1 MKISMLLGP
10 AQHTQA
16 GPPPVSSYR
25 SNSSNLDLI
34 RAVAVL
40 SVFFAHLHDIVFGGH
55 PALGWHFAQMGVL
68 IFFVHTSMVL
78 MLSLERTKLA
88 GKDLFGAFYLR
99 RFFRIYPLS
108 MFCVTMAMLVHRA
121 PSLTDPVRDWKWT
134 EYLSNMALTTNLT
147 YTDVMVGGLWTLP
160 LEVQMYLVLPFLF
173 LLGRGRSRRILFLLW
188 IVSIPI
194 AILQLH
200 TTGRLDVLGYAPCF
214 ISGVIA
220 WKLSLSLPRRFP
232 GWLWPA
238 GFVAT
243 WPLFFM
249 ATHQNDMY
257 FRWVFCLGLGL
268 AIPWFQ
274 EIQFAPIKKVAH
286 LVAKYSYGI
295 YLSHTAVIMWSFG
308 LPVAAA
314 ARWIIFAALAFVIPV
329 AMYHVIEHP
338 MILAGQRLSQRIFD
352 EPSGARLP
360 KRSDETATDT
370 ARQAP
375 AEPLA

>member
-1 MKISMLLGP
+1 MKMSKILAP
-10 AQHTQA
+10 ASHPQTGQ
-16 GPPPVSSYR
+16 PPVSSYR

-40 SVFFAHLHDIVFGGH
+40 SVFFGHLNDIVFGGH
-55 PALGWHFAQMGVL
+55 EMVAWHFAQMGVL

-78 MLSLERTKLA
+78 MLSLERTKLG

-108 MFCVTMAMLVHRA
+108 MFCVTVAMLLHRS
-121 PSLTDPVRDWKWT
+121 PVLTDPIRDWKWT

-147 YTDVMVGGLWTLP
+147 YTDNMVGGLWTLP
-160 LEVQMYLVLPFLF
+160 LEVQMYLLLPFLF
-173 LLGRGRSRRILFLLW
+173 LLGRARSRRILFLVWVL
-188 IVSIPI
+188 SIPI

-214 ISGVIA
+214 LSGVIA

-238 GFVAT
+238 AFVAT

-257 FRWVFCLGLGL
+257 YRWVFCLSLGL

-274 EIQFAPIKKVAH
+274 EIQLVPIKKFAH
-286 LVAKYSYGI
+286 VVAKYSYGI
-295 YLSHTAVIMWSFG
+295 YLSHVAVMMWSFG
-308 LPVAAA
+308 LPIAAA
-314 ARWIIFAALAFVIPV
+314 AKWAIFVALAAVVPV

-338 MILAGQRLSQRIFD
+338 MILAGQRVPKHIFD
-352 EPSGARLP
+352 KPGRARLT
-360 KRSDETATDT
+360 KRPDERATDT
-370 ARQAP
+370 ARRAQ